1 VRSLSSLLLCPLFS
15 LRYGSYERQMLEL
28 AYNMVESNL
37 PLPKNNLELAELML
51 GIRNEVQSK
60 PEPVP
65 MPSDGERVGKK

>member
-1 VRSLSSLLLCPLFS
+1 
-15 LRYGSYERQMLEL
+15 MLEL

-60 PEPVP
+60 PEPAP
-65 MPSDGERVGKK
+65 MPSDGERVDKE